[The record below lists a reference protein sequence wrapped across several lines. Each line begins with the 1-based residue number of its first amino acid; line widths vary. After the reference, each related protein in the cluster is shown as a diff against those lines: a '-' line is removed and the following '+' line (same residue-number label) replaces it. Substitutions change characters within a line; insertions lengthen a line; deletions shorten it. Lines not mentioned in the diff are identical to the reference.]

1 MTREQHA
8 AAYWRE
14 RCEQAERALRAART
28 GIQITPARREVLQ
41 LLGEL
46 RPGDA
51 MITETVAKRVGRTIN
66 AAYYVLRGLQDVG
79 LVAGILPSKPAPGAW
94 AKWQLGHLVVVEDGA
109 DDSGA
114 TNGVAPAEQEQAK

>member
-1 MTREQHA
+1 MGVEWRLNNQEHPIREQHA

-46 RPGDA
+46 RPGEA
-51 MITETVAKRVGRTIN
+51 ISTEAVAQRVERTIGASYEVLKGLRAFGLVDSLAVGRQ
-66 AAYYVLRGLQDVG
+66 G
-79 LVAGILPSKPAPGAW
+79 AGVW
-94 AKWQLGHLVVVEDGA
+94 ALWRLGHLVVVQDERE
-109 DDSGA
+109 
-114 TNGVAPAEQEQAK
+114 AETC